1 MACCCEHTG
10 VCPVRFWSCSV
21 SDYDDDELYDVVR
34 NSIEEQK
41 KSIKEQKRLI
51 KKQQDLIKK
60 QLKNVIFF

>member
-1 MACCCEHTG
+1 M
-10 VCPVRFWSCSV
+10 